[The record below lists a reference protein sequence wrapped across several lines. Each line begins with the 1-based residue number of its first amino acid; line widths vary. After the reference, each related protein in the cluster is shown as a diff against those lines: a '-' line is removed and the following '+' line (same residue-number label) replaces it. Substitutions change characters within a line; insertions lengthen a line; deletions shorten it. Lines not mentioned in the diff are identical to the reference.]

1 MVVAGKD
8 VCRVQAM
15 MMKSISYLE
24 AQEVVRVLSEA
35 RASWVTVLHGD
46 LTTLGGE
53 PSHEGFTEDRTGSST
68 DPATWGHLKAH
79 AIAAHAESRQRHM
92 ASAAS

>member
-1 MVVAGKD
+1 MVVASKN
-8 VCRVQAM
+8 VCRVQAVT
-15 MMKSISYLE
+15 MKSIPYLV
-24 AQEVVRVLSEA
+24 AQGVVRVLREA
-35 RASWVTVLHGD
+35 RASWVTVLQGD

-68 DPATWGHLKAH
+68 DPATWGHLKAQ
-79 AIAAHAESRQRHM
+79 AIAAYAESRQRHM